1 MMMPTL
7 APVALPRCP
16 LCRVP
21 LDPQLVP
28 PSVPATPPALNTLGY
43 PGSHHLHLHCPV
55 RVHFEKPREHTGAS
69 LCREPWNK
77 LVYTPFSFAVLPR
90 CPMCMGHP
98 HLHPLHFQL
107 PWRDI
112 FCVQSPGTIAAH
124 VCLSLI
130 ILPGHPL
137 HGELWGLQACTHF
150 NLNCPA
156 IVLPAW
162 RDTGPPS
169 LHTA

>member
-1 MMMPTL
+1 MQST
-7 APVALPRCP
+7 
-16 LCRVP
+16 
-21 LDPQLVP
+21 
-28 PSVPATPPALNTLGY
+28 TGPPACASISSSHTTCTEHPGIPWLTSPSSSTVLSGYILKSPGNTLG
-43 PGSHHLHLHCPV
+43 HLCV
-55 RVHFEKPREHTGAS
+55 ES
-69 LCREPWNK
+69 LGTTF
-77 LVYTPFSFAVLPR
+77 LYTPFKFALLPR

-107 PWRDI
+107 PWRGV
-112 FCVQSPGTIAAH
+112 FCVESPGTIAAH
-124 VCLSLI
+124 VCLSLV

-162 RDTGPPS
+162 RDPGPPS